1 MSFCTQC
8 GKPLRAGAS
17 GCEFCQ
23 PASRPARPSLNVAA
37 AARVA
42 VSHTL
47 FIASA
52 HTAQEL
58 DKGLQ
63 KHLAKPLDIVRVDT
77 PEMAHQAARQA
88 VQRLLPR
95 GDLKYVCLIGDWSE
109 VPPFKVDNPSRP
121 CRGQDP
127 FCWTDA
133 LYGLRD
139 AYQPE
144 DILTAIA
151 PVAVGRIPSTD
162 MAIVLPALLEAPV
175 SVDPGVAFA
184 FAVSAQ
190 CWSEATQT
198 IVQGFTDSTSA
209 GQLFDAPDFSGLS
222 SKGVLASPDWEEDD
236 LRREISDAGI
246 SPGAVL
252 LFNVHGSADEPH
264 WVGEGDWGYTEIMQ
278 TDTVEDF
285 NQAIL
290 LSEACYGG
298 AMGYDEP
305 SMVESFFTKGGKAFV
320 GCSVIAW
327 GSSGSALCGADL
339 IALHFFK
346 ALREGQAFGEALNSA
361 KRATLDATYVH
372 DEVSQ
377 KTVLSFNLFGAPW
390 HQLKRA
396 AAASVLPTAAPQGSM
411 LDRIRSRRAGG
422 DAAGGSA
429 LERVRDNYRGRLSS
443 QAQRFLLERDDAL
456 RQLSGFKDREKI
468 ESFLGTLQVDFDD
481 CDFEEIRF
489 EDAHSFRI
497 SGKSKKFPS
506 TKELFI
512 LAINGEGELTHQLT
526 TKGSP

>member
-8 GKPLRAGAS
+8 GKPLRLGAAS
-17 GCEFCQ
+17 CEHCQ
-23 PASRPARPSLNVAA
+23 PASRPTHSSLTVAA
-37 AARVA
+37 SARVA

-47 FIASA
+47 FVAPA
-52 HTAQEL
+52 HTALEL
-58 DKGLQ
+58 DKALQ
-63 KHLAKPLDIVRVDT
+63 QHLAKPLDIVRVDDPDT
-77 PEMAHQAARQA
+77 AHQKAHQA
-88 VQRLLPR
+88 VQRLQAR

-109 VPPFKVDNPSRP
+109 VPPFKVNNPSNP
-121 CRGQDP
+121 CRGRDP

-133 LYGLRD
+133 LYGLREEFK
-139 AYQPE
+139 PE
-144 DILTAIA
+144 DILTAIS
-151 PVAVGRIPSTD
+151 PIAVGRIPSTD
-162 MAIVLPALLEAPV
+162 MSVVLPALLEAPV

-184 FAVSAQ
+184 FAVTAQ

-198 IVQGFTDSTSA
+198 IVQGFTGSTSA
-209 GQLFDAPDFSGLS
+209 GKLFDEPDFSGLS

-252 LFNVHGSADEPH
+252 LFNVHGSADEPN

-278 TDTVEDF
+278 PDTIQDF
-285 NQAIL
+285 NKAIL

-305 SMVESFFTKGGKAFV
+305 SMVESFFAHGGKAFV

-327 GSSGSALCGADL
+327 GSSGSELCGADL

-346 ALREGQAFGEALNSA
+346 ALREGQAFGEALSSA
-361 KRATLDATYVH
+361 KRATLDATSVY
-372 DEVSQ
+372 DEVAQ
-377 KTVLSFNLFGAPW
+377 KSVLSFNLFGAPW

-396 AAASVLPTAAPQGSM
+396 AAASVLPTASPQESM
-411 LDRIRSRRAGG
+411 LDRIRSRRSGG
-422 DAAGGSA
+422 EASGGSA
-429 LERVRDNYRGRLSS
+429 LDRVRDNYRGRLSS
-443 QAQRFLLERDDAL
+443 RAQRFLLERDDAL
-456 RQLSGFKDREKI
+456 QQLSGFKDREKI
-468 ESFLGTLQVDFDD
+468 ESFLGAIQVDFDD

-489 EDAHSFRI
+489 EDEHSFRI
-497 SGKSKKFPS
+497 SGKSKKFPA

-512 LAINGEGELTHQLT
+512 LAINGQGELTHQLT